1 MLCTRLKNTKVKIF
15 GNIFNKKD
23 NNSEFEKA
31 FSDLKRMG
39 DVVPSAKKTYELLKD
54 LNFET
59 SELDSEKLLTEFN
72 KIQYGSNTN
81 SFFYFYFP
89 IVSYILYY
97 KPYFEKD
104 ILMYLIGPNFANGT
118 TETNAMIQMII
129 GAMNFKLKGNANYL
143 TKESKDWVIKK
154 LPKLERQVEREIQIC
169 WKELD
174 E

>member
-1 MLCTRLKNTKVKIF
+1 VKIF
-15 GNIFNKKD
+15 DSVFNKKD
-23 NNSEFEKA
+23 NNTEYEKA
-31 FSDLKRMG
+31 FSYLKRMG
-39 DVVPSAKKTYELLKD
+39 DIVPSAIKTYELLKD

-81 SFFYFYFP
+81 SVFYFYFP

-97 KPYFEKD
+97 KPYFEKA
-104 ILMYLIGPNFANGT
+104 ILRYLIGPNFANGT
-118 TETNAMIQMII
+118 TETNDMIQMII
-129 GAMNFKLKGNANYL
+129 GAMNFKLKENANYL
-143 TKESKDWVIKK
+143 TKESKDWVINE
-154 LPKLERQVEREIQIC
+154 LPKLERQVEQEIQIC